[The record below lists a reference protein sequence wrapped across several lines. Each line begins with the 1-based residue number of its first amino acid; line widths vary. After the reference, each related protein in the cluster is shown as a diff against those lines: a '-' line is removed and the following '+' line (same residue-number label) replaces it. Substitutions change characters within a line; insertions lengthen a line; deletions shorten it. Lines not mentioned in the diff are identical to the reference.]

1 MTTRIIFLSLLV
13 LLFTG
18 CKNPAQKHNDEHEH
32 ENEQEQEYAHEH
44 GEVKI
49 LLTAYST
56 DMEVFAEADPFS
68 VGNSSEVLA
77 HFSLLKNFKPLEN
90 VSITARLLAGGKRVE
105 QTLEPTGRKGIF
117 RFGIKPE
124 AEGAGELVFSIK
136 TDSGNHEITVPG
148 IQIFAD
154 EHDAIHAA
162 EDEVVQKTNTITF
175 TKEQSWK
182 IDFATEMPVAEP
194 FGQVIKTTAIV
205 QSSAEDE
212 QLVSAKTSGIVK
224 FTNGNILPGKSV
236 SAGQG
241 LFVISGDEM
250 ADNNSSTR
258 FAEAKNNYEKAKA
271 DFDRTT
277 QLAKDRI
284 VSEKDLLESKNKY
297 ENARAV
303 YTNLN
308 TNFSSK
314 GQTVKSPMSGFV
326 KQLFVANGQF
336 AEAGQPLI
344 SVTKN
349 RTMLLQADVQQKY
362 ASVLSSVN
370 SAIIRL
376 PNENQTY
383 TLEEL
388 NGKILSFGRNTNSNN
403 FLIPVS
409 LQISNTG
416 SFTAGSFVEVYL
428 KALTNASAL
437 TIPNSAI
444 MEEQGNFFVFVQVN
458 PELFEKREIKPGAT
472 DGLRTEIKSGIV
484 SSDRI
489 VSKGAILVK
498 LAQSSGALDAHS
510 GHVH

>member
-1 MTTRIIFLSLLV
+1 
-13 LLFTG
+13 
-18 CKNPAQKHNDEHEH
+18 
-32 ENEQEQEYAHEH
+32 
-44 GEVKI
+44 
-49 LLTAYST
+49 
-56 DMEVFAEADPFS
+56 
-68 VGNSSEVLA
+68 
-77 HFSLLKNFKPLEN
+77 
-90 VSITARLLAGGKRVE
+90 
-105 QTLEPTGRKGIF
+105 
-117 RFGIKPE
+117 
-124 AEGAGELVFSIK
+124 
-136 TDSGNHEITVPG
+136 
-148 IQIFAD
+148 
-154 EHDAIHAA
+154 
-162 EDEVVQKTNTITF
+162 
-175 TKEQSWK
+175 
-182 IDFATEMPVAEP
+182 
-194 FGQVIKTTAIV
+194 
-205 QSSAEDE
+205 
-212 QLVSAKTSGIVK
+212 VSAKTSGIVK

-241 LFVISGDEM
+241 LFIISGDEM

-277 QLAKDRI
+277 ELAKDRI
-284 VSEKDLLESKNKY
+284 VSEKDLLDSKNKY

-344 SVTKN
+344 SVTQN
-349 RTMLLQADVQQKY
+349 RTLLLQADVQQKY

-409 LQISNTG
+409 IQVSNTG

-428 KALTNASAL
+428 KTLTNASAL